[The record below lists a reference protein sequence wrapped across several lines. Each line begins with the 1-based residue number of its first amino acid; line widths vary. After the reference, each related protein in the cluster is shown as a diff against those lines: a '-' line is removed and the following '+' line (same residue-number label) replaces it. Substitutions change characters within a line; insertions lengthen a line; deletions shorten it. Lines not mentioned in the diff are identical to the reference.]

1 MMKPLFFMG
10 YTPAPDPMRI
20 SLFLVWRGQIP
31 PTRTSPYF
39 YGVHTRPR
47 PYALSYLAGSVR
59 FWLVRFR
66 YEKGRLR
73 GRRSPDKKERNHR
86 STGHTDRDRK
96 NHTYPDTVTP

>member
-20 SLFLVWRGQIP
+20 SLFLVWRGQITPTRAQPYFVGANPPP
-31 PTRTSPYF
+31 PTLC
-39 YGVHTRPR
+39 
-47 PYALSYLAGSVR
+47 LSLSGQ
-59 FWLVRFR
+59 FWANPFR
-66 YEKGRLR
+66 YEKGRMR
-73 GRRSPDKKERNHR
+73 GSRSPDKKERNHR